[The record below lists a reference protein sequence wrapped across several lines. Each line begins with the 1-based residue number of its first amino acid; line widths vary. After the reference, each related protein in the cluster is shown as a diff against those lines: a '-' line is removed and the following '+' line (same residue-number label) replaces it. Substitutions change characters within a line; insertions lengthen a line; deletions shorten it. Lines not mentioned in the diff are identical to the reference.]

1 MKEKIEENKCYYVY
15 MHISPSGKKYIGITG
30 QNPPEKRWLNG
41 EGYAYNIHFY
51 RAIQKYG
58 WNNFEHKILFSGL
71 TKEEAEEKEIEFIS
85 LYDSTN
91 IDNGYNVMSGGIC
104 VPKWSDEAKENLS
117 NIMKKRFSLP
127 ENNPMYGKHH
137 SEETKRKISL
147 AGKNRKHSEETKMKI
162 SKSLSG
168 ENNPHYGKHLSQE
181 TKRKISIAHK
191 GKKLSEEHKRK
202 IGESCRGLLV
212 GDKNPNYGK
221 HMSEEHKKKLI
232 EARRESAY
240 KPVLQYTKDNVFIN
254 KFNSIKEA
262 NKKTGVN
269 YTSISSCCNGRL
281 KYAGGYIWRF
291 EKDVE
296 LKVGD
301 LCA

>member
-1 MKEKIEENKCYYVY
+1 MKEKIEKDKCYCVY
-15 MHISPSGKKYIGITG
+15 MHTSPSGKRYIGITG

-41 EGYAYNIHFY
+41 EGYAYNVHFY

-58 WNNFEHKILFSGL
+58 WDNFKHEILFSEL
-71 TKEEAEEKEIEFIS
+71 TKEEAEEKEIELIS

-117 NIMKKRFSLP
+117 NIMKKRFSSP
-127 ENNPMYGKHH
+127 EDNPMYGKHH
-137 SEETKRKISL
+137 SEETKRKIGL
-147 AGKNRKHSEETKMKI
+147 ASKNRKHLEETKRKI

-168 ENNPHYGKHLSQE
+168 ENSPHYGKHMSE
-181 TKRKISIAHK
+181 EHKRKIGLANK
-191 GKKLSEEHKRK
+191 GKKLSEEHK
-202 IGESCRGLLV
+202 
-212 GDKNPNYGK
+212 
-221 HMSEEHKKKLI
+221 KKLI
-232 EARRESAY
+232 EGRRKSAY
-240 KPVLQYTKDNVFIN
+240 KSVLQYTKDNIFVN

-262 NKKTGVN
+262 HEKTSVN
-269 YTSISSCCNGRL
+269 YTSISSCCNGHL

-291 EKDVE
+291 EKDIE